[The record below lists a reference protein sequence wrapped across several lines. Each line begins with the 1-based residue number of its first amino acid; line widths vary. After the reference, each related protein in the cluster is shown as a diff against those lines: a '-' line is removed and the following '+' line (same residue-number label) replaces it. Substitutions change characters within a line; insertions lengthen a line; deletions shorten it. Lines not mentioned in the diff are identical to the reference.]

1 MRRTVDTLNAD
12 FNRNLGRCSW
22 YLTGMIVKFYAP
34 FPKILD
40 IKYGYSDKNLRILVD
55 EKSNMK

>member
-1 MRRTVDTLNAD
+1 MRRTADPLNAD
-12 FNRNLGRCSW
+12 INRNLSRSSW
-22 YLTGMIVKFYAP
+22 YLTEMTVKFYAP

>member
-1 MRRTVDTLNAD
+1 MRRTADTLNAD
-12 FNRNLGRCSW
+12 INRNLSRSSW
-22 YLTGMIVKFYAP
+22 YLTEMIVKFYAP

>member
-34 FPKILD
+34 LPKILD